1 MNIKKS
7 KIVLALGGLI
17 FLAAPLGSAFAH
29 EQHCEIEDTQLGNTM
44 KYIKSELRAYVKGFK
59 NDDPQKMQ
67 QHLNEL
73 IKLSSIAAEQT
84 PVKIKKM
91 HDHDMPMAEMDHS
104 QMDMSGMAE
113 MDHSQ
118 MDMSG
123 MAEMDHAQMDMS
135 GMSEM
140 DHSQMDM
147 SGMAEMDHSQMD
159 MSGMAELDHSQMEH
173 SQMASPQHD
182 MASMPGM
189 EGMSNEQHHQH
200 MMYVEGINELKELFK
215 QLEKTQGT
223 EQIKTVLG
231 QIKEHSKKSH
241 QQFRQDCN

>member
-91 HDHDMPMAEMDHS
+91 HDHDMPI
-104 QMDMSGMAE
+104 
-113 MDHSQ
+113 
-118 MDMSG
+118 
-123 MAEMDHAQMDMS
+123 
-135 GMSEM
+135 SEM

-147 SGMAEMDHSQMD
+147 SGMSEMD
-159 MSGMAELDHSQMEH
+159 MSGMAEMDHSQMEH

-200 MMYVEGINELKELFK
+200 MLYIEGINGLQDLFK
-215 QLEKTQGT
+215 QLDEVQDK
-223 EQIKTVLG
+223 EQIKTVLAN
-231 QIKEHSKKSH
+231 IKEHSKKSH
-241 QQFRQDCN
+241 QLFRQDCN